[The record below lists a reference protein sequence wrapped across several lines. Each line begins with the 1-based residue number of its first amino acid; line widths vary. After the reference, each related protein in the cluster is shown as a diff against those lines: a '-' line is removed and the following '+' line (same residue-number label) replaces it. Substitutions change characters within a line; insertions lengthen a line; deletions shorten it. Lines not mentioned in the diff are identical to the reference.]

1 MARKTARSGTSRSP
15 AADRLRAAASEIETL
30 LAPKAARPS
39 RKRASQLAGELTRL
53 AEEVERLSE
62 RPGQGATEAELRR
75 ATQLAEDARR
85 AKSEFLANMSHEIR
99 TPLNGIIGISEVLL
113 GTELSRE
120 QRDYVRMV
128 LSSGETLLNVV
139 NDILDFSKLE
149 AGVLEIDPVQF
160 DLRGELSDLMKPL
173 AARAREKGIE
183 MSLHI
188 AEEVPET
195 LIGDFARLGQVLVNL
210 VGNAIKFTSAG
221 RVQLRVGL
229 ESRDG
234 DAVRLRC
241 SVSDTGIGIPAEKHQ
256 AIFEAFTQADTSA
269 ARHFGG
275 TGLGLSI
282 SSQIV
287 KTLGGTISVESEP
300 GKGSTFSFD
309 FPAKLGTVRPAAE
322 TVPAA
327 LDGLRILV
335 VEESA
340 ATRLLL
346 LEMLR
351 SWGLRPAICVGLQH
365 AIGQLDEAGRA
376 GDPFRVAL
384 LDGNKPELHGDE
396 LCSRIRAHDPAC
408 KIVMLCSGTPAGG
421 AAQAAAAGIVLQ
433 VAKPVRRPELFEAI
447 LAVAGEPASGPAKP
461 ATQREFASRLRILVA
476 EDNPVNQ
483 LVARTVLE
491 KQGHEVV
498 LARNGVEAVRE
509 ARAQSFDV
517 VLMDVQMPE
526 MDGLAATR
534 AIRQAENGTGGHVP
548 ILGVTAHAM
557 KGDRERCLAAGMD
570 GYVPKP
576 IRPGPLFAAIHAAL
590 ARGVVPVPAAPE
602 PAAAVVLDERELL
615 DLVAGDR
622 ALLRELADLFLVEG
636 PRRLAQLRAALE
648 AGDLASVQYVAHS
661 LKGSAGSLCGRS
673 AADAALRL
681 EEIALEGDAAG
692 TRRAYEAVEGEV
704 SKLERALAR
713 LARRGTR

>member
-1 MARKTARSGTSRSP
+1 LARKTARTASSRST
-15 AADRLRAAASEIETL
+15 AADRIRAAASEIEAM
-30 LAPKAARPS
+30 LAPAKGGAPS
-39 RKRASQLAGELTRL
+39 RKRGSQLAGQLRKL
-53 AEEVERLSE
+53 AGEVERLADRSGE
-62 RPGQGATEAELRR
+62 SGTEAELRR
-75 ATQLAEDARR
+75 ARQLAEDARR

-113 GTELSRE
+113 AMELTRE

-128 LSSGETLLNVV
+128 LSSGEALLHVV

-149 AGVLEIDPVQF
+149 AGVLEVDPVQF

-183 MSLHI
+183 MSVRI
-188 AEEVPET
+188 ADEVPET

-221 RVQLRVGL
+221 EVQLRVDL
-229 ESRDG
+229 ESLEG
-234 DAVRLRC
+234 DSVRLRFF
-241 SVSDTGIGIPAEKHQ
+241 VADTGIGIAADKHR

-287 KTLGGTISVESEP
+287 KTLGGNISLESEP

-309 FPAKLGTVRPAAE
+309 FPAKLGSVRPAE
-322 TVPAA
+322 NVPAA
-327 LDGLRILV
+327 LDGLRVLV

-351 SWGLRPAICVGLQH
+351 SWGMRPAICVGVDH
-365 AIGQLDEAGRA
+365 ALGQLDEAVRA
-376 GDPFRVAL
+376 RDPFRVAL

-396 LCSRIRAHDPAC
+396 ICARIRGHHPAC
-408 KIVMLCSGTPAGG
+408 KIIVLSSGAPAVGT
-421 AAQAAAAGIVLQ
+421 ARAAAAGIALRVG
-433 VAKPVRRPELFEAI
+433 KPVRRPELFEAI
-447 LAVAGEPASGPAKP
+447 LAVAGESASGPAKNGVR
-461 ATQREFASRLRILVA
+461 REFPSRLRILVA

-498 LARNGVEAVRE
+498 VARNGAEAVSQ
-509 ARAQSFDV
+509 ARAQGFDL

-534 AIRQAENGTGGHVP
+534 AIRQAEDGTGSHLP

-576 IRPGPLFAAIHAAL
+576 IRPGPLFAAIRAAL
-590 ARGVVPVPAAPE
+590 AHGAVPMPAAPE

-615 DLVAGDR
+615 DLLAGDR
-622 ALLRELADLFLVEG
+622 TLLRELADLFLTEG
-636 PRRLAQLRAALE
+636 PRRLAQMRAALE
-648 AGDLASVQYVAHS
+648 AGDLASVQHVAHS

-681 EEIALEGDAAG
+681 EEIAIEGDPVRA
-692 TRRAYEAVEGEV
+692 RRAYAAVEGEV
-704 SKLERALAR
+704 GKLERALAK
-713 LARRGTR
+713 LAGRDAR